1 MRRPFWRC
9 GAAARLSRWT
19 IFRKT
24 SIGGPQKKARVMSE
38 LEQRRTAYHEGGH
51 AVVGRF
57 SENHD
62 PVHKVTIVSRG
73 RMGGYTRFLPEED
86 RHYMTRAGFEAMIA
100 SALGGWVAEKLI
112 FGEVSTGAS
121 DDIEK
126 ATSIARSMVT
136 TYGMSESLGPLA
148 LMQPEAQGE
157 PRAYSERFAEAIDIE
172 VRALIDAGMGQA
184 ELILS

>member
-24 SIGGPQKKARVMSE
+24 SIAGPQKKARVMSL

-57 SENHD
+57 SKNHD
-62 PVHKVTIVSRG
+62 PVHKVSIIARG
-73 RMGGYTRFLPEED
+73 RLGGYTRFLPEED
-86 RHYMTRAGFEAMIA
+86 RHYMTRTGFEAMIA
-100 SALGGWVAEKLI
+100 SAFGGWVAERLI
-112 FGEVSTGAS
+112 FGDVSTGAS
-121 DDIEK
+121 NDIEK
-126 ATSIARSMVT
+126 ATGIARGMVT

-148 LMQPEAQGE
+148 LGE
-157 PRAYSERFAEAIDIE
+157 SESGGFLRAP
-172 VRALIDAGMGQA
+172 GPK
-184 ELILS
+184 